1 MSKVMAAGS
10 VAAGV
15 ELEEAFTIQQAAQL
29 TGLSEHT
36 LRYYERVGLLPPVR
50 RQDSSR
56 HRRYSVADIS
66 IIETLACLRAAG
78 LPLEQM
84 RRYIGLMPQ
93 GRSAA
98 GKQRELLEGHRAVL
112 QERLRGM
119 QWNLDYIQRK
129 IAYWRAVEVRDD
141 QGAAEIAR
149 ELSRHIRSHHRGE

>member
-1 MSKVMAAGS
+1 MSKVMEAGSAAGEI
-10 VAAGV
+10 
-15 ELEEAFTIQQAAQL
+15 ELEEAYTIQQAARL

-36 LRYYERVGLLPPVR
+36 LRYYERVGLLPRVR

-56 HRRYSVADIS
+56 HRRYSARDIS
-66 IIETLACLRAAG
+66 IVETLACLRAAG

-98 GKQRELLEGHRAVL
+98 GQQRELLEGHRAVL

-119 QWNLDYIQRK
+119 QWNLEYIQRK
-129 IAYWRAVEVRDD
+129 IAYWSAVETQDD
-141 QGAAEIAR
+141 QRAAEIAR
-149 ELSRHIRSHHRGE
+149 ELSCHISSHHRGE

>member
-1 MSKVMAAGS
+1 MSKVAEVQS
-10 VAAGV
+10 VADEVVLA
-15 ELEEAFTIQQAAQL
+15 ETFTVQQAVKL

-50 RQDSSR
+50 RQQSSR
-56 HRRYSVADIS
+56 HRRYSLRDIS

-93 GRSAA
+93 GRRAA
-98 GKQRELLEGHRAVL
+98 AQQRELLEGHRAVL
-112 QERLRGM
+112 QDRLRGM
-119 QWNLDYIQRK
+119 QWNLEYIQRK
-129 IAYWRAVEVRDD
+129 IAYWSAVEAHDD
-141 QGAAEIAR
+141 QGAAEIAH